1 MPRSLIYDPDKVT
14 SGLLFG
20 TALEPVSLTELSK
33 RSGISIST
41 LSDYK
46 RKPARITLDRLA
58 LIANIRGLSDE
69 EVVRLI
75 RAYRGRK

>member
-58 LIANIRGLSDE
+58 IIANIRELSDE